1 VSGLLIAGRALPV
14 DGLEIVNSNDAAWC
28 RLSPEDYRMR
38 RTTWPRAI
46 VVHSTGGNWPQTVR
60 LGAGRRGHA
69 AQIADMWS
77 GRDRGGGE
85 RTCSGSHLI
94 VDFDGLTACLADLQY
109 VTSYHATSVNDVT
122 IGIEMCTLPDA
133 SIYQATIDAT
143 VALCRAICD
152 AMGIPFQINSSHYTG
167 HPIPRLANGGA
178 DAVGIYGHR
187 DQSEQRGRGD
197 PGDAVY
203 SALIAAGAEPLD
215 FATGQDLDLGRARQQ
230 RLNAGGAS
238 LTVDGLVGPASVA
251 AARAQ
256 GYGRW
261 RDIPAN

>member
-1 VSGLLIAGRALPV
+1 MTGLLIAGRSVLA
-14 DGLEIVNSNDAAWC
+14 DGLDIINSSDADWC
-28 RLSPEDYRMR
+28 RLSTEDYRAR

-46 VVHSTGGNWPQTVR
+46 VVHSTGGNWPQMVCP
-60 LGAGRRGHA
+60 GAGRRGHA

-94 VDFDGLTACLADLQY
+94 VDFDGLVACLADLQY

-143 VALCRAICD
+143 VKLCRVICD
-152 AMGIPFQINSSHYTG
+152 EMRIPFQVNASRYTG
-167 HPIPRLANGGA
+167 HPIPRLAAGGA

-197 PGDAVY
+197 PGDAIY
-203 SALIAAGAEPLD
+203 EALTAAGAEPLD
-215 FATGQDLDLGRARQQ
+215 FARGEDLERAKARQ
-230 RLNAGGAS
+230 RYLSAHGTPLAI
-238 LTVDGLVGPASVA
+238 DGLPGRHSLEA
-251 AARAQ
+251 AKAQ
-256 GYGRW
+256 GFAAW
-261 RDIPAN
+261 SQVPLA